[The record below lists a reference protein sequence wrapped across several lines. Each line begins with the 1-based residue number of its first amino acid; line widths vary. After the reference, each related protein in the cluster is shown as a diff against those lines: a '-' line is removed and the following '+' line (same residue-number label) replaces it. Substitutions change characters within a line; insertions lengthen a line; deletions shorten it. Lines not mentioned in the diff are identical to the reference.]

1 MRVLD
6 LFCGAGG
13 LSLGFRDAGF
23 SVLGADINQYSAE
36 IYSINNIGKFIEIDL
51 AGDSVAGTFDVV
63 IGGPPCRPW
72 SSINRQK
79 RGLLHQDYSLLERF
93 FDHVFEIRPRAF
105 ILENVPPLGSDE
117 KFSLLKDDAT
127 REGYSVDSQSLEY
140 LDFGVATKRR
150 RLFTVGFRDFG
161 MNAKDFFICLEQ
173 VKETPLTVGQVI
185 KRYEGYAEGAIP
197 DHEWPHLK
205 TIRKY
210 RDYYESGKFGWSKLE
225 YDGYAPSFGN
235 IMKTYILHPRA
246 GEGNFPLRVLS
257 VREALAIMGFPEDF
271 RFPPGMGLGM
281 KYQMV
286 ANAVSPVAA
295 QKMAR
300 VVREIIERRSY
311 SRS

>member
-23 SVLGADINQYSAE
+23 SVVGADINQYSAE

-72 SSINRQK
+72 SNINRQK

-93 FDHVFEIRPRAF
+93 FDHVFDLRPCAF
-105 ILENVPPLGSDE
+105 LLENVPPLGSDE
-117 KFSLLKDDAT
+117 KFSSLKKEAT

-150 RLFTVGFRDFG
+150 RLFTVGFREFG

-173 VKETPLTVGQVI
+173 VKETPLTVGQAI
-185 KRYEGYAEGAIP
+185 KKYEGYAERDIP

-205 TIRKY
+205 TIHKY

-246 GEGNFPLRVLS
+246 GKRDFPLRVLS

-300 VVREIIERRSY
+300 VVREIIERRNY

>member
-173 VKETPLTVGQVI
+173 VKGNS
-185 KRYEGYAEGAIP
+185 
-197 DHEWPHLK
+197 PHC
-205 TIRKY
+205 R
-210 RDYYESGKFGWSKLE
+210 SG
-225 YDGYAPSFGN
+225 D
-235 IMKTYILHPRA
+235 
-246 GEGNFPLRVLS
+246 
-257 VREALAIMGFPEDF
+257 
-271 RFPPGMGLGM
+271 
-281 KYQMV
+281 
-286 ANAVSPVAA
+286 
-295 QKMAR
+295 QK
-300 VVREIIERRSY
+300 I
-311 SRS
+311 